1 MRMIFAMLLSAGVAE
16 TALAHPVDGSLSVA
30 LGHQLLAPHH
40 VLLTVAL
47 IGLVVY
53 LGRLWH
59 RRNRV

>member
-1 MRMIFAMLLSAGVAE
+1 MRMTFGIILWAGVAE
-16 TALAHPVDGSLSVA
+16 TALAHPIDGSLSVA

-40 VLLTVAL
+40 LLFTLAL